1 MFKSIITAAV
11 IATAA
16 FTTSA
21 SANSYTVCI
30 DGGRI
35 IEAVAEARDNG
46 MSAADAY
53 LIMEEFG
60 LDANVAVG
68 ILELVYITGKS
79 ATPEA
84 LEELFV
90 INCLGQSA

>member
-30 DGGRI
+30 DGGRVL
-35 IEAVAEARDNG
+35 ESVANARDNG
-46 MSAADAY
+46 LSAADAY
-53 LIMEEFG
+53 RIMEEVG
-60 LDANVAVG
+60 LDSDLAVN
-68 ILELVYITGKS
+68 ILEVVYITRRTE
-79 ATPEA
+79 TPEA
-84 LEELFV
+84 LKEWFV
-90 INCLGQSA
+90 INCLGELT